1 MEDKTDKTTRTGET
15 QHLMPLFSVWCSI
28 QTDKLADQLAPAF
41 LRFIFAT
48 SRKPNST
55 RLWLQVN
62 FWRFNFCDVLKASS
76 IHVIALS
83 IPGINAQAFRA
94 GLVNLVLL
102 ASRLRQLGLGQGKCE
117 RSSRVTVKRSKRALT
132 DSLALFPALAI
143 PSRSASV
150 RFAMAIKKKQSISK
164 PSSNGNRSRNGA
176 SQSKPSHTGPQNT
189 AVRTY
194 SIPDF
199 RLEHPD
205 LAVKRLVEKDKDG
218 AEHVRYE
225 VTGNLDAPVPPIRDS
240 KYLNKQQCIEIYRY
254 MLLNRKMEVAL
265 ENLYKQGKVVGGVYF
280 GLGQEA
286 CSCASAYA
294 LDKDDW
300 FAPMIRNQGALL
312 VRGFGASDTMMQY
325 MAKADSPTKGRDG
338 TSHFGDIEE
347 RNMVSP
353 ISMLGDLIPV
363 LSGVALGA
371 RLQGRN
377 IATLTWIGDGGQST
391 GVTYEGIN
399 FAAVQNLGLVLF
411 VESNLWAY
419 STPSEM
425 QYRVKDLAERA
436 IGYGIPGV
444 IVDGTDACQ
453 VYDAA
458 HDAVERAHRAEGP
471 TLIEAKMMRMK
482 GHAIHDAAAYVPKPM
497 FDFWKKRD
505 PIARFENYLVKE
517 KKWLTAKENAE
528 LISEVERVIEAEREI
543 AVNSP
548 MPTPESAE
556 GGVYCEDGCHEIKPK
571 YGMPKVKKGTGG
583 FKATEAAVHLK

>member
-1 MEDKTDKTTRTGET
+1 
-15 QHLMPLFSVWCSI
+15 
-28 QTDKLADQLAPAF
+28 
-41 LRFIFAT
+41 
-48 SRKPNST
+48 
-55 RLWLQVN
+55 
-62 FWRFNFCDVLKASS
+62 
-76 IHVIALS
+76 
-83 IPGINAQAFRA
+83 
-94 GLVNLVLL
+94 
-102 ASRLRQLGLGQGKCE
+102 
-117 RSSRVTVKRSKRALT
+117 
-132 DSLALFPALAI
+132 
-143 PSRSASV
+143 
-150 RFAMAIKKKQSISK
+150 MAIKKTKSSAK
-164 PSSNGNRSRNGA
+164 HGSNGHPPRNGA
-176 SQSKPSHTGPQNT
+176 PPSKSPLVAKDARNGAPAKNSDI
-189 AVRTY
+189 RTY
-194 SIPDF
+194 SIPDY

-205 LAVKRLVEKDKDG
+205 LSVRQTIEKGKDG
-218 AEHVRYE
+218 TEHVHYE

-240 KYLNKQQCIEIYRY
+240 RYLDKKQCIEIYRY
-254 MLLNRKMEVAL
+254 MLLNRKMEIGL

-294 LDKDDW
+294 LDQDDW

-312 VRGFGASDTMMQY
+312 VRGFRAADTMMQY
-325 MAKADSPTKGRDG
+325 MAKADSPTRGRDG
-338 TSHFGDIEE
+338 TSHFGDIEK

-377 IATLTWIGDGGQST
+377 IAALTWIGDGGQST

-399 FAAVQNLGLVLF
+399 FAAVQKLGLVLV

-425 QYRVKDLAERA
+425 QYRVKDLAERS

-453 VYDAA
+453 VYDATRE
-458 HDAVERAHRAEGP
+458 AVERAHRGEGP
-471 TLIEAKMMRMK
+471 TMIEAKMMRMK

-556 GGVYCEDGCHEIKPK
+556 GGVFCEDGCHEIKPK
-571 YGMPKVKKGTGG
+571 YGMPKVTKGTAG
-583 FKATEAAVHLK
+583 FKQTEAAAHFK

>member
-1 MEDKTDKTTRTGET
+1 MG
-15 QHLMPLFSVWCSI
+15 
-28 QTDKLADQLAPAF
+28 
-41 LRFIFAT
+41 
-48 SRKPNST
+48 
-55 RLWLQVN
+55 
-62 FWRFNFCDVLKASS
+62 
-76 IHVIALS
+76 
-83 IPGINAQAFRA
+83 
-94 GLVNLVLL
+94 
-102 ASRLRQLGLGQGKCE
+102 
-117 RSSRVTVKRSKRALT
+117 
-132 DSLALFPALAI
+132 
-143 PSRSASV
+143 
-150 RFAMAIKKKQSISK
+150 IKKRNSKQ
-164 PSSNGNRSRNGA
+164 SSNGNRSRNGG
-176 SQSKPSHTGPQNT
+176 SRSKSAHHQPNS
-189 AVRTY
+189 VRSY
-194 SIPDF
+194 SIPDY

-205 LAVKRLVEKDKDG
+205 LTVKQRVEKDRDG
-218 AEHVRYE
+218 TEHVRYE
-225 VTGNLDAPVPPIRDS
+225 VSGDVDAPVPPISDS
-240 KYLNKQQCIEIYRY
+240 KYLSKQQCIEIYRF
-254 MLLNRKMEVAL
+254 MLLNRRMEIGL

-312 VRGFGASDTMMQY
+312 VRGFRASDTMMQY

-338 TSHFGDIEE
+338 TSHFGDIEK

-377 IATLTWIGDGGQST
+377 VAALTWIGDGGQST

-399 FAAVQNLGLVLF
+399 FAAVQNLGLVLI

-458 HDAVERAHRAEGP
+458 REAVERAHRGEGP

-497 FDFWKKRD
+497 FEFWKKRD

-556 GGVYCEDGCHEIKPK
+556 GGVFCEDGCHEIKPK
-571 YGMPKVKKGTGG
+571 YGVPKVKKGTGD
-583 FKATEAAVHLK
+583 FRQTEAAAHFK

>member
-1 MEDKTDKTTRTGET
+1 MATKRTKTKT
-15 QHLMPLFSVWCSI
+15 
-28 QTDKLADQLAPAF
+28 
-41 LRFIFAT
+41 
-48 SRKPNST
+48 KP
-55 RLWLQVN
+55 
-62 FWRFNFCDVLKASS
+62 
-76 IHVIALS
+76 
-83 IPGINAQAFRA
+83 G
-94 GLVNLVLL
+94 
-102 ASRLRQLGLGQGKCE
+102 
-117 RSSRVTVKRSKRALT
+117 
-132 DSLALFPALAI
+132 
-143 PSRSASV
+143 
-150 RFAMAIKKKQSISK
+150 
-164 PSSNGNRSRNGA
+164 SNGHRSRNGLRVN
-176 SQSKPSHTGPQNT
+176 SDLRS
-189 AVRTY
+189 Y
-194 SIPDF
+194 LIPDY
-199 RLEHPD
+199 RLERPD
-205 LAVKRLVEKDKDG
+205 FTVRQAIEKHKDG
-218 AEHVRYE
+218 TEHVRYE
-225 VTGNLDAPVPPIRDS
+225 VEGNLSAPVPPIRDS
-240 KYLNKQQCIEIYRY
+240 KCLDRKQSIEIYRY
-254 MLLNRKMEVAL
+254 MLLNRRMEIGL

-312 VRGFGASDTMMQY
+312 VRGFRAADTMMQY

-338 TSHFGDIEE
+338 TSHFGDIEK

-371 RLQGRN
+371 RLQGRD
-377 IATLTWIGDGGQST
+377 IAALTWIGDGGQST

-399 FAAVQNLGLVLF
+399 FAAVQKLGLVLV

-425 QYRVKDLAERA
+425 QYRVQDLAERS

-453 VYDAA
+453 VYDATRE
-458 HDAVERAHRAEGP
+458 AVERAHRGEGP

-528 LISEVERVIEAEREI
+528 LILEVERVIEEEREM

-556 GGVYCEDGCHEIKPK
+556 GGVFCEAGCHEVKPK
-571 YGMPKVKKGTGG
+571 YGLPKVRKGSSS
-583 FKATEAAVHLK
+583 FSPTEAAAHFK